1 MTDVAHEDQE
11 SDASEDGAREEGEW
25 VLVASVPPSNPQS
38 SMEIVG
44 GRVLAGEEV
53 KKAREANAFLFR
65 LANAHSYERLVDL
78 YQRFET
84 ARTMKAS
91 ARRKALEM
99 NRAATAL
106 ARVASSYGDELLE
119 PARADFEADGDGFN
133 ALEAAIAR
141 EADQLAFKLLVGIAE
156 LADGPFAT
164 DGDKVI
170 NAPNAIEALRASWP
184 EVGPGTNLR
193 NVVTSALLLAQRM
206 LGHLLNAYSDRIDAA
221 SLTIR
226 LLAAEV
232 LEGAPGLAYVRS
244 TPDGK
249 VQMTPEPLNLDSAAV
264 LAHARRMARH
274 LLGVTSLG
282 GQPSEPGTEASEEE
296 AGESDPAGDA
306 PGSAGAAVRPS
317 ISGDATTTQE
327 AGETGEATVGEG
339 DTGENPPPEVEGTA
353 ADQVLDLAALAEHA
367 TQLTQL
373 ERAWSDAL
381 DDEQLVLARREMEAK
396 FSSLLTV
403 FRRQVTASDASLGQ
417 AGFDTIIPQY
427 PLPDD
432 EVEALTLQPDPER
445 RLRQLRIAQVDGLI
459 ALLKTLEL
467 MREPSGAE
475 LNLVTGTAKT
485 WWEAGSFLLVREQ
498 LELLVRLTT
507 EADAAQAALLAE
519 PEPDRTR
526 RVFERLTLAS
536 RALMHGDIEAG
547 FMHAALALHARAG
560 LVGDVPPDLIGRLA
574 ADERLGPQRVL
585 LTRLHEALL
594 TIGAGL
600 PVDLGASQVIMP
612 RLLKLVA
619 HICLEA
625 PQPIIDAVGE
635 TPPDA

>member
-11 SDASEDGAREEGEW
+11 GDASEDGSNEEGEW

-65 LANAHSYERLVDL
+65 LANAHSYGRLVDL
-78 YQRFET
+78 YQQFET
-84 ARTMKAS
+84 ARTVKAS
-91 ARRKALEM
+91 VRRKALEM

-119 PARADFEADGDGFN
+119 PARADFEADGDEFN
-133 ALEAAIAR
+133 ALEAAIAK
-141 EADQLAFKLLVGIAE
+141 EADQLAFKLLVGLAE

-170 NAPNAIEALRASWP
+170 NAPNAIETLRASMP
-184 EVGPGTNLR
+184 EVGPGTNFR
-193 NVVTSALLLAQRM
+193 SVVTSALLLAQRM

-264 LAHARRMARH
+264 LAHARRIARH
-274 LLGVTSLG
+274 LLEATSLG
-282 GQPSEPGTEASEEE
+282 GPPSEPDIEANEEE
-296 AGESDPAGDA
+296 AGESDRGGGA
-306 PGSAGAAVRPS
+306 SGAAGPAVPS
-317 ISGDATTTQE
+317 SFSDDATATQE
-327 AGETGEATVGEG
+327 TGEAGEATVGEG
-339 DTGENPPPEVEGTA
+339 DTGKTPPPEVEGTA

-403 FRRQVTASDASLGQ
+403 FRRQVTASDASLSQ

-432 EVEALTLQPDPER
+432 EVEALTLRPDPER
-445 RLRQLRIAQVDGLI
+445 RVRQLRIAQLDALI

-475 LNLVTGTAKT
+475 LNFVTGTAKT

-519 PEPDRTR
+519 PEPDQTR
-526 RVFERLTLAS
+526 RVFERLTLAGK
-536 RALMHGDIEAG
+536 ALMHGDVEAG
-547 FMHAALALHARAG
+547 FTHAALALHARAG
-560 LVGDVPPDLIGRLA
+560 LVGDVPLDLIERLA

-594 TIGAGL
+594 TIGAGQ
-600 PVDLGASQVIMP
+600 PVDLGASQVIIP